1 MDSIRIIRSL
11 GRRWQATAPVLAL
24 TIVLVGMTPS
34 TITVYQA
41 VGDVALVPAAQTGA
55 HGPGPE
61 ATIAATLDQ
70 FMESPSATIA
80 ERHDATLSTRTPT
93 PDTIEVTAVADDAL
107 AAQEAA
113 IAAVQALSSG
123 MTDTHLSTRI
133 QPARPTLRELAP
145 QRHLAA
151 QVLAV
156 SSAMPT
162 TGRPPDVVTANV
174 LTDVLESK
182 VGQAHVEQGT
192 GRSLDLQ
199 VAVTT
204 PSIVPMLTL
213 ATRAGDPVTA
223 AADFDV
229 AVDALRDI
237 VARPPDVATSI
248 LAQVEIEVLAAPTTA
263 RDVSP
268 LFDARRVALLT
279 GGLLVAVA
287 LALLLERR
295 DAHRRARRLETAGST
310 RPAPSLE
317 QQPSDLSVGRPSHA
331 APHPLPMTAGWSLGP
346 VMALS
351 VWMVLLY
358 GISPNQVFGPLG
370 AIGTPAMI
378 VAAFCAM
385 TYLVCRLLPWTGV
398 DRGPNPMRVA
408 ILVYSWFALLS
419 LAVALARP
427 LSAIEQ
433 FGALRASTSV
443 LILSGLALVVADG
456 LASTAQVTK
465 VLQRLTWVG
474 AAFAALGIIQFFT
487 GRTLTVSIPGLT
499 WNHAAAEVGMRS
511 LFNRPTATAAHPI
524 EFSVLTAAL
533 FPLALHFMLHEP
545 PGRQRRL
552 AGLACALL
560 GLAVPMSVSRSGI
573 VAGTV
578 GLVVLAAGWTWQ
590 QRLRAIGIAAI
601 LVPLLWL
608 TIPGLV
614 GTIRSMFTGRE
625 TDDSIQGR
633 LERIP
638 RIIEYIRERPWLG
651 RGEGTFNM
659 EEYFVVDNG
668 LYLKLIETGV
678 VGTAAFALL
687 LLTAIY
693 LAVAVAQDSDPTTA
707 HMARGISASL
717 AALGVSY
724 VTFDAAGYN
733 ILSGTLFLLLGA
745 AGALWRLRRRDAPLL
760 HHAPTPS
767 AQGSV
772 EPGDSPAS
780 ASPQSTTQPSSRDE
794 EGIDRCSIDSP

>member
-1 MDSIRIIRSL
+1 MDSIRILRSL
-11 GRRWQATAPVLAL
+11 GRHWQVTGPVLAL
-24 TIVLVGMTPS
+24 TIVLVFMTPA
-34 TITVYQA
+34 TPTEYQA
-41 VGDVALVPAAQTGA
+41 VGDVVLVPEAQTGA
-55 HGPGPE
+55 HGPAPE
-61 ATIAATLDQ
+61 VTTAAALDQ
-70 FMESPSATIA
+70 FTQAPSAAIA
-80 ERHDATLSTRTPT
+80 EQHDATLSTRSLT
-93 PDTIEVTAVADDAL
+93 PDTIEVTAVADEPL
-107 AAQEAA
+107 ASQQAV
-113 IAAVQALSSG
+113 IAAMQTLSSG
-123 MTDTHLSTRI
+123 LTDAHLATRI
-133 QPARPTLRELAP
+133 HPARPTLRELAP

-151 QVLAV
+151 QFMTV
-156 SSAMPT
+156 SSAARS
-162 TGRPPDVVTANV
+162 TGRQPDVVTANV
-174 LTDVLESK
+174 LTDLLESK
-182 VGQAHVEQGT
+182 AGQAHLDRQAGHPV
-192 GRSLDLQ
+192 DLQ
-199 VAVTT
+199 VAVTI

-213 ATRAGDPVTA
+213 ATRAGDPDTA
-223 AADFDV
+223 TADFDV
-229 AVDALRDI
+229 AVDALRDML
-237 VARPPDVATSI
+237 AHPPDVATSM
-248 LAQVEIEVLAAPTTA
+248 LAQVEVEVLSAPTTA

-268 LFDARRVALLT
+268 LFDARRLALLAGGLLLAVVVALL
-279 GGLLVAVA
+279 V
-287 LALLLERR
+287 ERR
-295 DAHRRARRLETAGST
+295 DTHGRAREALTAGSA
-310 RPAPSLE
+310 RPAAMWQ
-317 QQPSDLSVGRPSHA
+317 QQPPDRSAAGPSRA
-331 APHPLPMTAGWSLGP
+331 TPHPLPGTPAWSLSP
-346 VMALS
+346 VMALT

-378 VAAFCAM
+378 LAAFCGM
-385 TYLVCRLLPWTGV
+385 TYLVWRLLPLTDV

-408 ILVYSWFALLS
+408 IFAYAWFALLS
-419 LAVALARP
+419 FAVALSRP

-433 FGALRASTSV
+433 FGALRASTLV
-443 LILSGLALVVADG
+443 LILGGLALVVADG
-456 LASTAQVTK
+456 LGSTAQVTK
-465 VLQRLTWVG
+465 LLQRLTWVG

-487 GRTLTVSIPGLT
+487 GRTLTISIPGLT

-545 PGRQRRL
+545 PGRRRRL
-552 AGLACALL
+552 AGLACVLL

-573 VAGTV
+573 VAVMV

-590 QRLRAIGIAAI
+590 QRLRAIGIAGI

-687 LLTAIY
+687 LLTGIY
-693 LAVAVAQDSDPTTA
+693 LAVAVARDPDPTVA
-707 HMARGISASL
+707 HMARAISASL
-717 AALGVSY
+717 AALAVSY
-724 VTFDAAGYN
+724 MTFDAAGYK

-745 AGALWRLRRRDAPLL
+745 AGALWRLRRRDASLV
-760 HHAPTPS
+760 HHPPAPS
-767 AQGSV
+767 AHGSGH
-772 EPGDSPAS
+772 PGDRPTAS
-780 ASPQSTTQPSSRDE
+780 HRSTTRALTRGE
-794 EGIDRCSIDSP
+794 EGV